1 MFVYSLDPSN
11 TRAKEG
17 KERVEKHNDVG
28 LESTYDVDIED
39 MEGSD
44 NDVSVLEGV
53 RSYGV

>member
-1 MFVYSLDPSN
+1 LDPSN